1 MSDVEAWRH
10 ALWMVYKDNHEY
22 VRHHEV
28 QRSTVATLIVTV
40 AGAAL
45 AVATFDKSLTLI
57 DAPLL
62 LIVAA
67 LGLFGW
73 LFSRKQFERTRMHIE
88 RADALLREIA
98 STTGGQYIVDITER
112 ADREHRRKYANLY
125 IVPVHTLWAWFYG
138 FIALLGTLLLIIAV
152 AEPLRP
158 DPAPVARSQAPAA
171 QAQCADNRACRP
183 GK

>member
-1 MSDVEAWRH
+1 MSDVEAWRN

-45 AVATFDKSLTLI
+45 AVATFDQMLSPI

-62 LIVAA
+62 AVVTV
-67 LGLFGW
+67 LGIFGSF
-73 LFSRKQFERTRMHIE
+73 FSRKQFERTRMHIE

-98 STTGGQYIVDITER
+98 ETLGGQEIVNVTNR
-112 ADREHRRKYANLY
+112 ADREHSRKFRNLY
-125 IVPVHTLWAWFYG
+125 IVPVNRLWAWFYG
-138 FIALLGTLLLIIAV
+138 FISMLGALLLVLALV
-152 AEPLRP
+152 QPFL
-158 DPAPVARSQAPAA
+158 QPAA
-171 QAQCADNRACRP
+171 
-183 GK
+183 G

>member
-1 MSDVEAWRH
+1 VQVEAEVGDVDAWRN

-45 AVATFDKSLTLI
+45 AVATFDQSLSPI

-62 LIVAA
+62 AVVTV
-67 LGLFGW
+67 LGLFGR

-98 STTGGQYIVDITER
+98 GTMGGQYIVDITER
-112 ADREHRRKYANLY
+112 ADQEHRQKFANLY
-125 IVPVHTLWAWFYG
+125 VVPVNRLWAWFYG
-138 FIALLGTLLLIIAV
+138 FIAVLGGLLLILALL
-152 AEPLRP
+152 APLDPSNADHIPASAMQGAP
-158 DPAPVARSQAPAA
+158 DAR
-171 QAQCADNRACRP
+171 
-183 GK
+183 K